1 MINSIGKT
9 IGIILKVALLLA
21 LVFVALFIYNKASV
35 KNTDNVLRIATQFA
49 ALEQKDEYII
59 AEFKNHEILTR
70 EQYNLFFDYPLGD
83 TTATINLDAIYKYY
97 VKLAE
102 LSVNINNETI
112 FIEVPKLYLSLPVAF
127 ELSSV
132 SEESK
137 KFMFGPNEKELLKK
151 LKQNVSAEL
160 AQKGNAQVGV
170 VYDKAAKSLADN
182 YNSFLIANGYGDY
195 YKNIVVTFANENSK
209 LQRQFHYNDSLCG
222 DKKCLLELNINKGLF
237 FTIR

>member
-1 MINSIGKT
+1 
-9 IGIILKVALLLA
+9 
-21 LVFVALFIYNKASV
+21 
-35 KNTDNVLRIATQFA
+35 
-49 ALEQKDEYII
+49 
-59 AEFKNHEILTR
+59 
-70 EQYNLFFDYPLGD
+70 
-83 TTATINLDAIYKYY
+83 
-97 VKLAE
+97 
-102 LSVNINNETI
+102 
-112 FIEVPKLYLSLPVAF
+112 
-127 ELSSV
+127 
-132 SEESK
+132 
-137 KFMFGPNEKELLKK
+137 MFGPNEKELLKK

-182 YNSFLIANGYGDY
+182 YNRFLIANGYGDY